1 MKLELAVDAAISDE
15 EEIVGSAES
24 TNGGSDKGR
33 NSETAEEQ
41 IRAQIK
47 DQVTAGV
54 KAENKRTRRKGH
66 RAKAAVNKKE
76 RLKKFERLVRGG
88 EASDAKW
95 IKGECM
101 GKYAFDHSDRSWYE
115 YDKHS
120 WSLDKTGVSFS
131 ILNTYKRYLVKEY
144 SAVEDAMSSPG
155 FNREKL
161 DKAYT
166 AKLKRLE
173 ELNYGKRV
181 LEYAAQGRNSLGIDG
196 SQWDE
201 NPNLLGFENGVLD
214 LDTLEF
220 RDGRPDDYIRDV
232 IPHKWLGIETP
243 APVWETFLDTC
254 LPADPNDAS
263 KGGNKD
269 VICYLQKLF
278 GVALSGKAKE
288 RMLPVLIGEGQNGKG
303 TAIETIGY
311 IFEALSCPVDAE
323 MLMEQSFSR
332 SSSAPSADKMALR
345 GKRFVW
351 ASESNEGRK
360 LDSGK
365 VKALTGGDT
374 ITARAPYGKFQV
386 TFPPTHQLFLITNH
400 APVMD
405 PDDRALWYRV
415 SFIYFPLSFVENPKA
430 IYERQRD
437 KDLLHKLRGEA
448 SGIIAWVVR
457 GYKAY
462 IDEGMEIPESVQV
475 TTSEYRDANDHI
487 GLFVSE
493 CLEKSKAGK
502 VAYKAAYKAYCEW
515 AEESKLRPMA
525 RPIFKSKIAAKIGE
539 FKREGKG
546 YYYKGYELIKVR

>member
-1 MKLELAVDAAISDE
+1 MKDNIAAENITTPDDVNASE
-15 EEIVGSAES
+15 GS
-24 TNGGSDKGR
+24 
-33 NSETAEEQ
+33 SETAEEQ

-54 KAENKRTRRKGH
+54 EAENKRTRRKKH

-76 RLKKFERLVRGG
+76 RLKRFEKQVRGG

-95 IKGECM
+95 IKAECA

-115 YDKHS
+115 YENHS

-144 SAVEDAMSSPG
+144 IAVEEAMTVLG
-155 FNREKL
+155 FDREKF
-161 DKAYT
+161 DKAYA
-166 AKLKRLE
+166 AKLNKLE

-181 LEYAAQGRNSLGIDG
+181 LEYSAQGRDSLGIDG

-201 NPNLLGFENGVLD
+201 NPNLLGLENGVLD

-243 APVWETFLDTC
+243 APVWEKFLETC
-254 LPADPNDAS
+254 LPTDPNDPS
-263 KGGNKD
+263 KGSNKD
-269 VICYLQKLF
+269 VINYLQKLF

-303 TAIETIGY
+303 TAIETIGHV
-311 IFEALSCPVDAE
+311 FEALSCPVDSE

-400 APVMD
+400 PPVMD

-430 IYERQRD
+430 IYERPRD
-437 KDLLHKLRGEA
+437 SDLLQKLRDEA

-462 IDEGMEIPESVQV
+462 LEEGLKIPESVKV
-475 TTSEYRDANDHI
+475 TTSAYRDANDHI

-493 CLEKSKAGK
+493 CLEKCEGGKAP
-502 VAYKAAYKAYCEW
+502 YKATYKAYAQW
-515 AEESKLRPMA
+515 AEDSKLKPMA
-525 RPIFKSKIAAKIGE
+525 RPMFKLKIAAKIGE
-539 FKREGKG
+539 FKREGPG
-546 YYYKGYELIKVR
+546 YYYKGYKLIKVG